1 MEEILNKIESAMKI
15 LFDIDCTNYHL
26 KLNNQKRVNKAYA
39 ELEKAKELIK
49 NYE

>member
-1 MEEILNKIESAMKI
+1 MEEILSKVESAMKI
-15 LFDIDCTNYHL
+15 LSVIDCTNYRL
-26 KLNNQKRVNKAYA
+26 KTTNQKGVNKAYG